1 MNKLAKSLI
10 ALSLGITLTNV
21 AIARDENIYY
31 DMNNWVLAEK
41 YFDIKE
47 VEIYEIP
54 LDHRS
59 NTWYATP
66 MYVMSVNKKTKKP
79 DLIQFYVEERGYS
92 GVFQDA
98 VVIDCTYPNKS
109 FIDRGDNGRISLK
122 DSMAINSTPWDDNY
136 KDHIARGA
144 VNALFK
150 RYCKEPIPDSV

>member
-59 NTWYATP
+59 NTWY
-66 MYVMSVNKKTKKP
+66 
-79 DLIQFYVEERGYS
+79 E
-92 GVFQDA
+92 
-98 VVIDCTYPNKS
+98 
-109 FIDRGDNGRISLK
+109 
-122 DSMAINSTPWDDNY
+122 
-136 KDHIARGA
+136 
-144 VNALFK
+144 
-150 RYCKEPIPDSV
+150 